1 MMWRELQAIKSCN
14 SSKFTEVPVPREKLD
29 SCLLQKNKQYWR
41 TWSKKATLPVTSK
54 TKPPLFSKIVHCF
67 FVVVV
72 FVIIL
77 DFFFHYY
84 LERIAFLYQTYL
96 ACKIIC
102 QLHHVFSGHTSK
114 TSLDATCLITHL
126 MPILILLECARN
138 RTKNNW
144 MYSILRKKKKK
155 KRNSVEEAEQA
166 LTRTRLVIPPY
177 KYPRT
182 VVDQY
187 ILID

>member
-1 MMWRELQAIKSCN
+1 MKDLIQEGHTSCN
-14 SSKFTEVPVPREKLD
+14 LQNQTSSIFKNC
-29 SCLLQKNKQYWR
+29 SLL
-41 TWSKKATLPVTSK
+41 
-54 TKPPLFSKIVHCF
+54 FCCCCF
-67 FVVVV
+67 CNNFG
-72 FVIIL
+72 
-77 DFFFHYY
+77 FFFHYY